1 MNLFWPQGIA
11 IIPHVIIQAENNKS
25 SQSRSK
31 EGMVKKE
38 KKHYISNI
46 FLHELIKITQ
56 NFLEVADFP
65 TGTKKRMLTD
75 SLHSLNVL
83 VP

>member
-1 MNLFWPQGIA
+1 MLSFNLKTVMF
-11 IIPHVIIQAENNKS
+11 KS
-25 SQSRSK
+25 RDK
-31 EGMVKKE
+31 ERMVKKE
-38 KKHYISNI
+38 TTKWLKTKQQENIQYI

-65 TGTKKRMLTD
+65 TGTEKRMLTNG
-75 SLHSLNVL
+75 LHSLNIL